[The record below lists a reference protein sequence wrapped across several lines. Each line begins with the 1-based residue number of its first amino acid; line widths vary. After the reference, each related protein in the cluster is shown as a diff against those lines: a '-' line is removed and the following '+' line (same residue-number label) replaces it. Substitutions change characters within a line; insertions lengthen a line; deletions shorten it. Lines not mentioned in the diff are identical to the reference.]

1 MTYVFE
7 FIIFGSLSVILVLMA
22 YLLFYLKAKN
32 VKLMK
37 VIAQQTLN
45 ETILVNENRILARAI
60 ESSDVPDKEGFI
72 KFLSESRDSAFI
84 FIENVQQSISRLKM
98 AMLDKNELEI
108 DLAHKEL
115 INFLPENSDQKNG
128 K

>member
-1 MTYVFE
+1 
-7 FIIFGSLSVILVLMA
+7 MA

-60 ESSDVPDKEGFI
+60 ENSDVPDKEGFI

-84 FIENVQQSISRLKM
+84 FIENVQQSISKLKL
-98 AMLDKNELEI
+98 AMFNKNELEI
-108 DLAHKEL
+108 NLAYKEL
-115 INFLPENSDQKNG
+115 IAFLPENSDQKNG

>member
-1 MTYVFE
+1 
-7 FIIFGSLSVILVLMA
+7 
-22 YLLFYLKAKN
+22 
-32 VKLMK
+32 MK

-60 ESSDVPDKEGFI
+60 ENSDVPDKEGFI

-84 FIENVQQSISRLKM
+84 FIENVQQSISKLKL
-98 AMLDKNELEI
+98 AMFNKNELEI
-108 DLAHKEL
+108 NLAYKEL
-115 INFLPENSDQKNG
+115 IAFLPENSDQKNG

>member
-1 MTYVFE
+1 MNYVLE
-7 FIIFGSLSVILVLMA
+7 FIVFGSLAALIVLMA

-32 VKLMK
+32 VKLIK
-37 VIAQQTLN
+37 AIAQQTLN

-84 FIENVQQSISRLKM
+84 FIENVQRSIVNLRDATVSQDRERINLAYKEI
-98 AMLDKNELEI
+98 LD
-108 DLAHKEL
+108 
-115 INFLPENSDQKNG
+115 FLPEEKE
-128 K
+128 KA